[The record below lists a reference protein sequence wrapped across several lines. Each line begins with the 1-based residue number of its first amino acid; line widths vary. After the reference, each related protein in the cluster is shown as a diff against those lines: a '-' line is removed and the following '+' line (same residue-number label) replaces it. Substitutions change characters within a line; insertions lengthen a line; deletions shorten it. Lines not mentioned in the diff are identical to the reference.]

1 MHMFTITRPIQS
13 WLVFSLDHDEQLKY
27 LYLDTD
33 EKGIFVRAYGKVA
46 LESGILSKGEVLRA
60 QAFLEVLTKLKKD
73 LALEKKAPKFILLLP
88 QEHFLQ
94 ESLVIPDLN
103 LKKKLSKQVQ
113 TFLEENKEAYSW
125 LENHTYVPT
134 YDLRTKKVYLEI
146 VRADRYQSFAII
158 FQQAGFS
165 PISIHG
171 NLAAVASHLD
181 EAERSVSIVVGEQT
195 TRLVDFEYSHLL
207 KEKRFEFSY
216 QSLLKIII
224 KHLRL
229 SSPERAQSILSE
241 YGISRAHR
249 EESIY
254 RELNRSLTPLS
265 DVLRKRSTGQLSLS
279 MLFLGTPLA
288 GMIDTLEQQTRL
300 PIVEIDPFIGKNSPF
315 HQVLSLPA
323 GERYEYIPLALA
335 ALATKK

>member
-1 MHMFTITRPIQS
+1 MFTVTRPIES
-13 WLVFSLDHDEQLKY
+13 WLIFSLDHDEQFKY

-33 EKGIFVRAYGKVA
+33 EKGVFVRTYGKIA
-46 LESGILSKGEVLRA
+46 IESGILAKGEVLRA
-60 QAFLEVLTKLKKD
+60 QAFLDVLTKLKKD

-88 QEHFLQ
+88 QEYFLQ

-113 TFLEENKEAYSW
+113 TFLEKNKETYLW

-146 VRADRYQSFAII
+146 IRADRYQSFSII

-165 PISIHG
+165 PIAIHS
-171 NLAAVASHLD
+171 NLAGISSYLGD
-181 EAERSVSIVVGEQT
+181 AERSLTIVVGEQN
-195 TRLVDFEYSHLL
+195 TRLVDFEYDHLL

-216 QSLLKIII
+216 QPLLKIIM
-224 KHLRL
+224 KQLKL
-229 SSPERAQSILSE
+229 SSPDRAQAILSE

-254 RELNRSLTPLS
+254 RELHRSLTPLS
-265 DVLRKRSTGQLSLS
+265 DVLRKRSTGTLSLS
-279 MLFLGTPLA
+279 ALFLGTPLA
-288 GMIDTLEQQTRL
+288 GMVDTLEQQTRL
-300 PIVEIDPFIGKNSPF
+300 PIVEIDPFVGKNSPF

-323 GERYEYIPLALA
+323 NERYEYALLALA
-335 ALATKK
+335 VLAAKK